1 MLIIVMTTV
10 IVVGLIAIALAEPR
24 RRFEIVAWSD
34 DLERRMLRERAFD
47 DGWW

>member
-24 RRFEIVAWSD
+24 PRFEIVAWSD
-34 DLERRMLRERAFD
+34 DFERRMLRERAFD